1 MTPQRWSHLKDVF
14 FEARERDGEENRR
27 AYLESACG
35 DDQELR
41 AEIELLLA
49 KEQEPSLRRPAP
61 DFLESIATQLPSG
74 RMLAQYR
81 LEAKLGQGGM
91 GAVYRAYDTR
101 LHRQVALKVLV
112 PEHLADPASK
122 RRLLQEARAASSL
135 NHPNIVTIHEIGS
148 DSGMDFLAMEWIE
161 GQSLKEVIPARGLPL
176 CNALDYAVQIA
187 AGLAKAHDAGI
198 VHRDLK
204 PANIMVTA
212 DGHVKLLDFGL
223 AHRVVTTHTDETAST
238 IQGIAGTP
246 PYMSPE
252 QAQGHEV
259 DARSD
264 VFSFGTVLYEMLT
277 GQRAFGA
284 STAIAQLEA
293 VLRAEPP
300 PLAGMPA
307 ELAKLVSRCLRKD
320 PARRAQHMDDVK
332 LVLEELREP
341 QSARRLWRRPAIAL
355 LLVAVVVTL
364 GPALW
369 RWRARE
375 ELPPMRVV
383 PLTSYPGPTTGSS
396 FSPDGN
402 QYAFQWDGGINNFDI
417 YVKQVG
423 SAAPPL
429 RLTTDPERDGEP
441 SWSPDGRWIA
451 FVHRRGTQD
460 ATIYLVSPLGGPERK
475 VMDIRVPWTLQPAMP
490 YAKCW
495 FPDSK
500 WLAVVEAAPEGGSGI
515 FLVPVGQGEQREL
528 YASRT
533 KIPHSPA
540 ISPDG
545 RFLAFASCTAAYLCD
560 IELLE
565 LDGRH
570 LPRGRSR
577 PVTPE
582 KMISWGLSWMP
593 DSRSLIYGA
602 GPGDMTYLW
611 RTAISG
617 STKPE
622 RLELPGPGAHGPE
635 VSGTAHRLAF
645 TRYDT
650 DRDIWALQP
659 GRPPRVLISS
669 TLQEFYPQ
677 LSPDGRRIAFTSDR
691 SGATEV
697 WVVDRDGSKPVQLTE
712 GPGRLQGYARW
723 SPDGRRLVF
732 ASQAE
737 DGHWAVYAVDAA
749 GGQPRRLTPP
759 AFETLLPQWSRD
771 GNSLYFVSDRTGRAE
786 VWRMPA
792 AGGQPVQITT
802 EGGIDFAESWD
813 GQALYYVRDRNMRSP
828 PLFSRPLAGGPER
841 RVLDAII
848 TYAVTKDGIYF
859 CAGSDK
865 RGVYPLEFLPF
876 GAAKSRVL
884 ARLDL
889 RPEGLNVSAD
899 GQTLLFVA
907 SKSESWSEMM
917 IENFR

>member
-14 FEARERDGEENRR
+14 FEARERDGEEDRR

-41 AEIELLLA
+41 AEIEVLLA
-49 KEQEPSLRRPAP
+49 KEQEPSLRCPGP
-61 DFLESIATQLPSG
+61 NFLESIVTQLVSG
-74 RMLAQYR
+74 GMLAQYR
-81 LEAKLGQGGM
+81 VEAKVGQGGM

-101 LHRQVALKVLV
+101 LRRQVALKVLV
-112 PEHLADPASK
+112 PEHLGDPE
-122 RRLLQEARAASSL
+122 RRLLQEARAASAL
-135 NHPNIVTIHEIGS
+135 NHPNIVTIYEVGS
-148 DSGMDFLAMEWIE
+148 DSGVDFIAMEWIE
-161 GQSLKEVIPARGLPL
+161 GQRLKEAIPAQGLPL
-176 CNALDYAVQIA
+176 PTALDYAVQIA
-187 AGLAKAHDAGI
+187 CGLAHAHGTGI

-204 PANIMVTA
+204 PGNIMVTA

-223 AHRVVTTHTDETAST
+223 ARRVAMGDTETTLTR
-238 IQGIAGTP
+238 QGEVAGTP

-264 VFSFGTVLYEMLT
+264 IFSFGAVLYEMLT
-277 GQRAFGA
+277 GQRAFGGD
-284 STAIAQLEA
+284 TAIAQLEA
-293 VLRAEPP
+293 VLRVEPP
-300 PLAGMPA
+300 LGGVPA

-320 PARRAQHMDDVK
+320 PARRAQHMEDVK
-332 LVLEELREP
+332 LALEEMREL
-341 QSARRLWRRPAIAL
+341 QSARRPWRRPAIGL
-355 LLVAVVVTL
+355 LLMAVATTL
-364 GPALW
+364 GLAFW
-369 RWRARE
+369 GWRARE

-383 PLTSYPGPTTGSS
+383 PLTSYPSPTTGGD
-396 FSPDGN
+396 FSPDGT
-402 QYAFQWDGGINNFDI
+402 QYGFTWDGGMNNQDI

-423 SAAPPL
+423 SAAAPL

-460 ATIYLVSPLGGPERK
+460 ASIYLVSPLGGPERK
-475 VMDIRVPWTLQPAMP
+475 VIDIRVAYTLEPHMP

-500 WLAVVEAAPEGGSGI
+500 WLAVMKQAPEGGSGI
-515 FLVPVGQGEQREL
+515 FLVPVGPGEQRKL

-533 KIPHSPA
+533 NIPHSPA
-540 ISPDG
+540 VSPDG
-545 RFLAFASCTAAYLCD
+545 RFLAFASCTAAHLCD

-565 LDGRH
+565 LDPRH
-570 LPRGRSR
+570 LPRGRPR
-577 PVTPE
+577 EVTHQ
-582 KMISWGLSWMP
+582 KTIIWGLAWMP

-602 GPGDMTYLW
+602 GPGGVSYLW

-617 STKPE
+617 SAQPE
-622 RLELPGPGAHGPE
+622 RLELAGPGAHGPV
-635 VSGTAHRLAF
+635 VSGAAHRLAF
-645 TRYDT
+645 TRYDR
-650 DRDIWALQP
+650 DLDIWALQP

-691 SGATEV
+691 SGASEV
-697 WVVDRDGSKPVQLTE
+697 WVADRDGSKPVQLTE
-712 GPGRLQGYARW
+712 GPGRLQSYARW
-723 SPDGRRLVF
+723 SPEGKQLVF

-759 AFETLLPQWSRD
+759 AFNATGPQWSRD
-771 GNSLYFVSDRTGRAE
+771 GSSLYFASDRTGRAE

-792 AGGQPVQITT
+792 EGGQPVQITT
-802 EGGIDFAESWD
+802 EGGIAFTESWD
-813 GQALYYVRDRNMRSP
+813 GQTLYYVRDRNMRAP
-828 PLFSRPLAGGPER
+828 PLFSRPLAGGPEQ
-841 RVLDAII
+841 RVLYATI

-859 CAGSDK
+859 CAGFDK

-876 GAAKSRVL
+876 GGSESRVL

-889 RPEGLNVSAD
+889 RPEDLNVSAD
-899 GQTLLFVA
+899 GQTIVFVA
-907 SKSESWSEMM
+907 SKSDRWSEMM